1 MCLYDLLYTISSM
14 KNVKNKMACTYDY
27 NTQKSPF
34 LMHVLFSEVNEPAL
48 IPTFCGKASC
58 ITWSKLLFRCLL
70 TVLWQDVTETVV

>member
-48 IPTFCGKASC
+48 IPTF
-58 ITWSKLLFRCLL
+58 
-70 TVLWQDVTETVV
+70 